1 MFVVLQDH
9 VGCLSPSRFNYIPH
23 LLDRVQF
30 ATLGRQKHLNKLFIE
45 ELSNYLGFVYAQ
57 VVHDDHTLMS
67 LAFFFKFYDEWK
79 ERVSIVRLC
88 ESIGME

>member
-1 MFVVLQDH
+1 M
-9 VGCLSPSRFNYIPH
+9 
-23 LLDRVQF
+23 
-30 ATLGRQKHLNKLFIE
+30 NKLFIE
-45 ELSNYLGFVYAQ
+45 ELSNYLGLVYAQ